1 MTGGRSEGYLS
12 KDCEGTGEKT
22 RSDDEECGTGPPHL
36 LPCEEQVEGKDLL
49 LMARD
54 TSPEEETAVVK
65 VKVDRGLVREEV
77 SFAKLVADLARKQKC
92 TVSSLKMMRGSVME
106 TMTKDSHISITS
118 SMFLRIYMPSLKTD
132 AATKHCPLRVY
143 PHWEDEDSLVVQLP
157 NNEGRGKRFTRSGR
171 LKRNVLVDVYF

>member
-22 RSDDEECGTGPPHL
+22 RSDDEECCTGHPHL
-36 LPCEEQVEGKDLL
+36 LPCEEQVEGEDLL

-77 SFAKLVADLARKQKC
+77 SFAKLVADCLGSQAEVYCVFVEDDARLCDGDYDQ
-92 TVSSLKMMRGSVME
+92 G
-106 TMTKDSHISITS
+106 
-118 SMFLRIYMPSLKTD
+118 F
-132 AATKHCPLRVY
+132 
-143 PHWEDEDSLVVQLP
+143 PHQHH
-157 NNEGRGKRFTRSGR
+157 
-171 LKRNVLVDVYF
+171 LVDFFEDIYAQPQN